1 MRALIQRVKQAK
13 VEISGSRPSISEATS
28 LTRQKGA
35 TLQPIGEIAKGLL
48 ILLGVAPSDTD
59 SDIQFLVD
67 KISNLRIFEDRPSH
81 SEATLLTRPK
91 GATLGKMNLSLLD
104 VKGEALVVSQFT
116 LYADCRK
123 GRRPSF
129 TDAALPEFAHEMY
142 KKFVQK
148 FKETG
153 LKVEQ
158 GEFGAMMDVSLVN
171 SGPVTMMLDSV
182 ML

>member
-13 VEISGSRPSISEATS
+13 VEILGKTV
-28 LTRQKGA
+28 
-35 TLQPIGEIAKGLL
+35 GEIGKGLL
-48 ILLGVAPSDTD
+48 IFLGVAHADTEQ
-59 SDIQFLVD
+59 DISFLVE

-81 SEATLLTRPK
+81 SEATLS
-91 GATLGKMNLSLLD
+91 KMNLSLLD
-104 VKGEALVVSQFT
+104 IKGEVLVVSQFT

-129 TDAALPEFAHEMY
+129 TDAALPEQANTLY

-153 LKVEQ
+153 LKIEE
-158 GEFGAMMDVSLVN
+158 GEFGAMMDVSLMN
-171 SGPVTMMLDSV
+171 SGPVTLLIERSREV
-182 ML
+182 EK